1 MNPELIAQPPLEE
14 AQEVNAVATAMAI
27 TRKIIVFL
35 ICGNFNLMWYLG
47 LKR

>member
-1 MNPELIAQPPLEE
+1 MLCPYPTYPALIAQPPLEE

-35 ICGNFNLMWYLG
+35 ILWSF
-47 LKR
+47 